1 MAVDN
6 PPVQA
11 KAEPLPAV
19 PVAKVPT
26 IVQMEEVECGA
37 ASLAMILAHFGCW
50 VPLEELRVTCGV
62 SRDGANAL
70 AIVKAARHYGLE
82 ASGGRFDA
90 DELAQQQMPC
100 IIFWRQSHFVV
111 LEGFKDG
118 HALIND
124 PAAGQRQ
131 VTPAEFRSSYSGIGL
146 VFARTPETEQR
157 PKPAIGLAGGL
168 GRMLRGSYGALAFII
183 GAGILL
189 AVPGVMASV
198 LTSVFVDQVLG
209 ALGRPRLLPAI
220 IVGFVIVTV
229 LMFGFTAL
237 QQSAMLRL
245 QMKISSRETTG
256 FLMHMMRLPT
266 SYFDAR
272 QPGAMVQ
279 KLQINAT
286 LSQLLAGPL
295 GTVFVNIASMVV
307 FGAFMLLYSP
317 ALSLIGLVMAA
328 VNLTVLWWVSRTQV
342 QENIRQQDAQV
353 RQTAVAF
360 QGVSLIENI
369 KATGSEDEFYV
380 RWAGSQAKATNA
392 EQAVGKLTTGIGVL
406 PSVVS
411 IVNTVLVFT
420 AGSALIFA
428 GDLTVGGLVAFQ
440 GLLVQFMAPLGS
452 LVTSGDQFQ
461 SARAQLTQVEDVTMY
476 PADPLAPPLISPD
489 DGSVRVD
496 RPRLS
501 GKVEL
506 RDITFGYNPS
516 SAPLLSDFNLVVEPG
531 QRVAIV
537 GASGSGKSTVGNII
551 VGLLEPWT
559 GEVLLDDQ
567 PRDSWPRVLVVNSL
581 AKVDQLIMLFDGPV
595 PENLTLF
602 DSSRPFEWVRQ
613 AAIDAQIHDAIVA
626 RVGGFATHVDEGG
639 TNFSGGQGQRLE
651 IARALALNPSIIILD
666 EATSALDT
674 IDEMRLDRALRARG
688 LTCIIIAHRLSTV
701 KDSDLIVVL
710 EEGKEVGR
718 GTHDELMTTCP
729 AYVALVGPS

>member
-1 MAVDN
+1 MTAADSTAASVASL
-6 PPVQA
+6 PTSPV
-11 KAEPLPAV
+11 V
-19 PVAKVPT
+19 KVPS

-37 ASLAMILAHFGCW
+37 ASLAMILAHYGCW

-70 AIVKAARHYGLE
+70 AIVKAARHYGLD
-82 ASGGRFDA
+82 ASGGRFDI
-90 DELAQQQMPC
+90 DELAQQKMPC

-111 LEGFKDG
+111 LEGFSG
-118 HALIND
+118 GRALIND
-124 PAAGQRQ
+124 PAAGQREI
-131 VTPAEFRSSYSGIGL
+131 AAEEFRASYSGIGL
-146 VFARTPETEQR
+146 VFDKTPDLQER
-157 PKPAIGLAGGL
+157 PRPAIGFAGGL
-168 GRMLRGSYGALAFII
+168 GRMLRRSHGALAFII
-183 GAGILL
+183 AAGILL
-189 AVPGVMASV
+189 AIPGIVASV
-198 LTSVFVDQVLG
+198 LTSAFVDQVIG
-209 ALGRPRLLPAI
+209 EARTPRILPAL

-245 QMKISSRETTG
+245 QIKISSRETTG

-279 KLQINAT
+279 KLQLNAT

-295 GTVFVNIASMVV
+295 GTVLVNIVSMIVV
-307 FGAFMLLYSP
+307 GAVMFLYSP

-328 VNLTVLWWVSRTQV
+328 VNLLLLWWVSRTQV

-360 QGVSLIENI
+360 QGISLIENI
-369 KATGSEDEFYV
+369 KATGSEDEFFV

-392 EQAVGKLTTGIGVL
+392 EQTVGKLTTQVGVL
-406 PSVVS
+406 PSVIT

-440 GLLVQFMAPLGS
+440 GLLVQFMSPLGS

-461 SARAQLTQVEDVTMY
+461 SARAQLTQIEDVTMY
-476 PADPLAPPLISPD
+476 PADPLAPPLISPSD
-489 DGSVRVD
+489 NSVAVD

-516 SAPLLSDFNLVVEPG
+516 AAPLLTNFNLVVEPG

-537 GASGSGKSTVGNII
+537 GASGSGKSTVGNLI
-551 VGLLEPWT
+551 VGLLAPWS

-581 AKVDQLIMLFDGPV
+581 AKVDQMIMLFDGTV
-595 PENLTLF
+595 TENLTLF
-602 DSSRPFEWVRQ
+602 DVSRPFEWVRQ
-613 AAIDAQIHDAIVA
+613 AAIDAQIHDDIVA
-626 RVGGFATHVDEGG
+626 RFGGFSTHVDEGG

-651 IARALALNPSIIILD
+651 IARALALNPSIIVLD

-674 IDEMRLDRALRARG
+674 IDELRLDRALRARG
-688 LTCIIIAHRLSTV
+688 LTSIIIAHRLSTIM
-701 KDSDLIVVL
+701 DSDLIVVL
-710 EEGKEVGR
+710 EDGKEVGR
-718 GTHDELMTTCP
+718 GTHSELMASCP
-729 AYVALVGPS
+729 AYSALVGQP

>member
-1 MAVDN
+1 MTAADSTAASVASL
-6 PPVQA
+6 PTSPV
-11 KAEPLPAV
+11 V
-19 PVAKVPT
+19 KVPS

-37 ASLAMILAHFGCW
+37 ASLAMILAHYGCW

-70 AIVKAARHYGLE
+70 AIVKAARHYGLD
-82 ASGGRFDA
+82 ASGGRFDV
-90 DELAQQQMPC
+90 DELAQQKMPC

-111 LEGFKDG
+111 LEGFSG
-118 HALIND
+118 GRALIND
-124 PAAGQRQ
+124 PAAGQREI
-131 VTPAEFRSSYSGIGL
+131 AAEEFRASYSGIGL
-146 VFARTPETEQR
+146 VFDKTPNLQER
-157 PKPAIGLAGGL
+157 PRPAIGFAGGL
-168 GRMLRGSYGALAFII
+168 GRMLRRSHGALAFII
-183 GAGILL
+183 AAGILL
-189 AVPGVMASV
+189 AIPGIVASV
-198 LTSVFVDQVLG
+198 LTSAFVDQVIG
-209 ALGRPRLLPAI
+209 EARTPRILPAL

-245 QMKISSRETTG
+245 QIKISSRETTG

-279 KLQINAT
+279 KLQLNAT

-295 GTVFVNIASMVV
+295 GTVLVNIVSMIVV
-307 FGAFMLLYSP
+307 GAVMFLYSP

-328 VNLTVLWWVSRTQV
+328 VNLLLLWWVSRTQV

-360 QGVSLIENI
+360 QGISLIENI
-369 KATGSEDEFYV
+369 KATGSEDEFFV

-392 EQAVGKLTTGIGVL
+392 EQTVGKLTTQVGVL
-406 PSVVS
+406 PSVIT

-428 GDLTVGGLVAFQ
+428 GDLTVGALVAFQ
-440 GLLVQFMAPLGS
+440 GLLVQFMSPLGS

-461 SARAQLTQVEDVTMY
+461 SARAQLTQIEDVTMY
-476 PADPLAPPLISPD
+476 PADPLAPPLISPSD
-489 DGSVRVD
+489 NSVAVD

-516 SAPLLSDFNLVVEPG
+516 AAPLLTNFNLVVEPG

-537 GASGSGKSTVGNII
+537 GASGSGKSTVGNLI
-551 VGLLEPWT
+551 VGLLAPWS

-581 AKVDQLIMLFDGPV
+581 AKVDQMIMLFDGTV
-595 PENLTLF
+595 TENLTLF
-602 DSSRPFEWVRQ
+602 DVSRPFDWVRQ
-613 AAIDAQIHDAIVA
+613 AAIDAQIHDDIVA
-626 RVGGFATHVDEGG
+626 RFGGFSTHVDEGG

-651 IARALALNPSIIILD
+651 IARALALNPSIIVLD

-674 IDEMRLDRALRARG
+674 IDELRLDRALRARG
-688 LTCIIIAHRLSTV
+688 LTSIIIAHRLSTIM
-701 KDSDLIVVL
+701 DSDLIVVL
-710 EEGKEVGR
+710 EDGKEVGR
-718 GTHDELMTTCP
+718 GTHSELMASCP
-729 AYVALVGPS
+729 AYSALVGQP

>member
-1 MAVDN
+1 MTAADSTAASVASL
-6 PPVQA
+6 PTSPV
-11 KAEPLPAV
+11 V
-19 PVAKVPT
+19 KVPS

-37 ASLAMILAHFGCW
+37 ASLAMILAHYGCW

-70 AIVKAARHYGLE
+70 AIVKAARHYGLD
-82 ASGGRFDA
+82 ASGGRFDI
-90 DELAQQQMPC
+90 DELAQQKMPC

-111 LEGFKDG
+111 LEGFSG
-118 HALIND
+118 GRALIND
-124 PAAGQRQ
+124 PAAGQREI
-131 VTPAEFRSSYSGIGL
+131 AAEEFRASYSGIGL
-146 VFARTPETEQR
+146 VFDKTPDLQER
-157 PKPAIGLAGGL
+157 PRPAIGFAGGL
-168 GRMLRGSYGALAFII
+168 GRMLRRSRGALAFII
-183 GAGILL
+183 AAGILL
-189 AVPGVMASV
+189 AIPGIVASV
-198 LTSVFVDQVLG
+198 LTSAFVDQVIG
-209 ALGRPRLLPAI
+209 EARTPRILPAL

-245 QMKISSRETTG
+245 QIKISSRETTG

-279 KLQINAT
+279 KLQLNAT

-295 GTVFVNIASMVV
+295 GTVLVNIVSMIVV
-307 FGAFMLLYSP
+307 GAVMFLYSP

-328 VNLTVLWWVSRTQV
+328 VNLLLLWWVSRTQV

-360 QGVSLIENI
+360 QGISLIENI
-369 KATGSEDEFYV
+369 KATGSEDEFFV

-392 EQAVGKLTTGIGVL
+392 EQTVGKLTTQVGVL
-406 PSVVS
+406 PSVIT

-440 GLLVQFMAPLGS
+440 GLLVQFMSPLGS

-461 SARAQLTQVEDVTMY
+461 SARAQLTQIEDVTMY
-476 PADPLAPPLISPD
+476 PADPLAPPLISPSD
-489 DGSVRVD
+489 NSVAVD

-516 SAPLLSDFNLVVEPG
+516 AAPLLTNFNLVVEPG

-537 GASGSGKSTVGNII
+537 GASGSGKSTVGNLI
-551 VGLLEPWT
+551 VGLLAPWS

-581 AKVDQLIMLFDGPV
+581 AKVDQMIMLFDGTV
-595 PENLTLF
+595 TENLTLF
-602 DSSRPFEWVRQ
+602 DVSRPFEWVRQ
-613 AAIDAQIHDAIVA
+613 AAIDAQIHDDIVA
-626 RVGGFATHVDEGG
+626 RFGGFSTHVDEGG

-651 IARALALNPSIIILD
+651 IARALALNPSIIVLD

-674 IDEMRLDRALRARG
+674 IDELRLDRALRARG
-688 LTCIIIAHRLSTV
+688 LTSIIIAHRLSTIM
-701 KDSDLIVVL
+701 DSDLIVVL
-710 EEGKEVGR
+710 EDGKEVGR
-718 GTHDELMTTCP
+718 GTHSELMASCP
-729 AYVALVGPS
+729 AYSALVGQP

>member
-1 MAVDN
+1 MTAADSTAASVASL
-6 PPVQA
+6 PTSPV
-11 KAEPLPAV
+11 V
-19 PVAKVPT
+19 KVPS

-37 ASLAMILAHFGCW
+37 ASLAMILAHYGCW

-70 AIVKAARHYGLE
+70 AIVKAARHYGLD
-82 ASGGRFDA
+82 ASGGRFDI
-90 DELAQQQMPC
+90 DELAQQKMPC

-111 LEGFKDG
+111 LEGFSG
-118 HALIND
+118 GRALIND
-124 PAAGQRQ
+124 PAAGQREI
-131 VTPAEFRSSYSGIGL
+131 AAEEFRASYSGIGL
-146 VFARTPETEQR
+146 VFDKTPNLQER
-157 PKPAIGLAGGL
+157 PRPAIGFAGGL
-168 GRMLRGSYGALAFII
+168 GRMLRRSRGALAFII
-183 GAGILL
+183 AAGILL
-189 AVPGVMASV
+189 AIPGIVASV
-198 LTSVFVDQVLG
+198 LTSAFVDQVIG
-209 ALGRPRLLPAI
+209 EARTPRILPAL

-245 QMKISSRETTG
+245 QIKISSRETTG

-279 KLQINAT
+279 KLQLNAT

-295 GTVFVNIASMVV
+295 GTVLVNIVSMIVV
-307 FGAFMLLYSP
+307 GAVMFLYSP

-328 VNLTVLWWVSRTQV
+328 VNLLLLWWVSRTQV

-360 QGVSLIENI
+360 QGISLIENI
-369 KATGSEDEFYV
+369 KATGSEDEFFV

-392 EQAVGKLTTGIGVL
+392 EQTVGKLTTQVGVL
-406 PSVVS
+406 PSVIT

-440 GLLVQFMAPLGS
+440 GLLVQFMSPLGS

-461 SARAQLTQVEDVTMY
+461 SARAQLTQIEDVTMY
-476 PADPLAPPLISPD
+476 PADPLAPPLISPSD
-489 DGSVRVD
+489 NSVAVD

-516 SAPLLSDFNLVVEPG
+516 AAPLLTNFNLVVEPG

-537 GASGSGKSTVGNII
+537 GASGSGKSTVGNLI
-551 VGLLEPWT
+551 VGLLAPWS

-581 AKVDQLIMLFDGPV
+581 AKVDQMIMLFDGTV
-595 PENLTLF
+595 TENLTLF
-602 DSSRPFEWVRQ
+602 DVSRPFEWVRQ
-613 AAIDAQIHDAIVA
+613 AAIDAQIHDDIVA
-626 RVGGFATHVDEGG
+626 RFGGFSTHVDEGG

-651 IARALALNPSIIILD
+651 IARALALNPSIIVLD

-674 IDEMRLDRALRARG
+674 IDELRLDRALRARG
-688 LTCIIIAHRLSTV
+688 LTSIIIAHRLSTIM
-701 KDSDLIVVL
+701 DSDLIVVL
-710 EEGKEVGR
+710 EDGKEVGR
-718 GTHDELMTTCP
+718 GTHSELMASCP
-729 AYVALVGPS
+729 AYSALVGQP

>member
-1 MAVDN
+1 MTAADSTAASVASL
-6 PPVQA
+6 PTSPV
-11 KAEPLPAV
+11 V
-19 PVAKVPT
+19 KVPS

-37 ASLAMILAHFGCW
+37 ASLAMILAHYGCW

-70 AIVKAARHYGLE
+70 AIVKAARHYGLD
-82 ASGGRFDA
+82 ASGGRFDI
-90 DELAQQQMPC
+90 DELAQQKMPC

-111 LEGFKDG
+111 LEGFSG
-118 HALIND
+118 GRALIND
-124 PAAGQRQ
+124 PAAGQREI
-131 VTPAEFRSSYSGIGL
+131 AAEEFRASYSGIGL
-146 VFARTPETEQR
+146 VFDKTPDLQER
-157 PKPAIGLAGGL
+157 PRPAIGFAGGL
-168 GRMLRGSYGALAFII
+168 GRMLRRSHGALAFII
-183 GAGILL
+183 AAGILL
-189 AVPGVMASV
+189 AIPGIVASV
-198 LTSVFVDQVLG
+198 LTSAFVDQVIG
-209 ALGRPRLLPAI
+209 EARTPRILPAL

-245 QMKISSRETTG
+245 QIKISSRETTG

-279 KLQINAT
+279 KLQLNAT

-295 GTVFVNIASMVV
+295 GTVLVNIVSMIVV
-307 FGAFMLLYSP
+307 GAVMFLYSP

-328 VNLTVLWWVSRTQV
+328 VNLLLLWWVSRTQV

-360 QGVSLIENI
+360 QGISLIENI
-369 KATGSEDEFYV
+369 KATGSEDEFFV

-392 EQAVGKLTTGIGVL
+392 EQTVGKLTTQVGVL
-406 PSVVS
+406 PSVIT

-440 GLLVQFMAPLGS
+440 GLLVQFMSPLGS

-461 SARAQLTQVEDVTMY
+461 SARAQLTQIEDVTMY
-476 PADPLAPPLISPD
+476 PADPLAPPLISPSD
-489 DGSVRVD
+489 NSVAVD

-516 SAPLLSDFNLVVEPG
+516 AAPLLTNFNLVVEPG

-537 GASGSGKSTVGNII
+537 GASGSGKSTVGNLI
-551 VGLLEPWT
+551 VGLLAPWS

-581 AKVDQLIMLFDGPV
+581 AKVDQMIMLFDGTV
-595 PENLTLF
+595 TENLTLF
-602 DSSRPFEWVRQ
+602 DVSRPFEWVRQ
-613 AAIDAQIHDAIVA
+613 AAIDAQIHDDIVA
-626 RVGGFATHVDEGG
+626 RFGGFSTHVDEGG

-651 IARALALNPSIIILD
+651 IARALALNPSIIVLD

-674 IDEMRLDRALRARG
+674 IDELRLDRALRARG
-688 LTCIIIAHRLSTV
+688 LTSIIIAHRLSTIM
-701 KDSDLIVVL
+701 DSDLIVVL
-710 EEGKEVGR
+710 EDGKEVGR
-718 GTHDELMTTCP
+718 GTHSELMAGCP
-729 AYVALVGPS
+729 AYSALVGQP

>member
-1 MAVDN
+1 MTIADSTHTASA
-6 PPVQA
+6 Q
-11 KAEPLPAV
+11 PLPSCAV
-19 PVAKVPT
+19 VKVPS

-37 ASLAMILAHFGCW
+37 ASLAMILAHYGCW

-70 AIVKAARHYGLE
+70 AIVKAARHYGLD
-82 ASGGRFDA
+82 ASGGRFDV

-100 IIFWRQSHFVV
+100 IVFWRQSHFVV
-111 LEGFKDG
+111 LEGFSG
-118 HALIND
+118 GRALIND
-124 PAAGQRQ
+124 PAAGQREIAS
-131 VTPAEFRSSYSGIGL
+131 AEFRASYSGIGL
-146 VFARTPETEQR
+146 VFDSTPNLEQR
-157 PKPAIGLAGGL
+157 PKPPIGFAGGL
-168 GRMLRGSYGALAFII
+168 GRMLRKSHGALAFII
-183 GAGILL
+183 AAGILL
-189 AVPGVMASV
+189 AIPGIMASV
-198 LTSVFVDQVLG
+198 LTSVFVDQVIG
-209 ALGRPRLLPAI
+209 AMGVPSILPVI
-220 IVGFVIVTV
+220 IAGFAIVTI

-237 QQSAMLRL
+237 QQAAMLRL
-245 QMKISSRETTG
+245 QMKINSRETTG

-279 KLQINAT
+279 KLQINST

-295 GTVFVNIASMVV
+295 GTVFVNIVSMIVV
-307 FGAFMLLYSP
+307 GAVMILYSP
-317 ALSLIGLVMAA
+317 ALSLIGLVMAG
-328 VNLTVLWWVSRTQV
+328 VNLGVLWWVSRTQV

-360 QGVSLIENI
+360 QGISLIENI
-369 KATGSEDEFYV
+369 KATGSEDEFFV

-392 EQAVGKLTTGIGVL
+392 EQAVGKLTTGVSVL
-406 PSVVS
+406 PSVIT

-428 GDLTVGGLVAFQ
+428 GNLTVGALVAFQ
-440 GLLVQFMAPLGS
+440 GLLIQFMAPLGS

-461 SARAQLTQVEDVTMY
+461 SARAQLTQIEDVTMY
-476 PADPLAPPLISPD
+476 PADPLAPALISPSD
-489 DGSVRVD
+489 SSVNVD

-501 GKVEL
+501 GRVEL

-516 SAPLLSDFNLVVEPG
+516 SPPLLSNFNLVVEPG

-551 VGLLEPWT
+551 VGLLAPWT

-581 AKVDQLIMLFDGPV
+581 AKVDQLIMLFDGTV
-595 PENLTLF
+595 TENLTLF
-602 DSSRPFEWVRQ
+602 DDSRPFEWVRQ
-613 AAIDAQIHDAIVA
+613 AAIDAQIHDDIVA
-626 RVGGFATHVDEGG
+626 RFGGFATHVDEGG

-651 IARALALNPSIIILD
+651 IARALALNPSIIVLD

-688 LTCIIIAHRLSTV
+688 LTSIIIAHRLSTV
-701 KDSDLIVVL
+701 MDSDLIVVL
-710 EEGKEVGR
+710 EQGQEVGR
-718 GTHDELMTTCP
+718 GTHSELMANCP
-729 AYVALVGPS
+729 AYSALVGQK

>member
-1 MAVDN
+1 MTAADSTAASVASL
-6 PPVQA
+6 PTSPV
-11 KAEPLPAV
+11 V
-19 PVAKVPT
+19 KVPS

-37 ASLAMILAHFGCW
+37 ASLAMILAHYGCW

-70 AIVKAARHYGLE
+70 AIVKAARHYGLD
-82 ASGGRFDA
+82 ASGGRFDI
-90 DELAQQQMPC
+90 DELAQQKMPC

-111 LEGFKDG
+111 LEGFSG
-118 HALIND
+118 GRALIND
-124 PAAGQRQ
+124 PAAGQREI
-131 VTPAEFRSSYSGIGL
+131 AAEEFRASYSGIGL
-146 VFARTPETEQR
+146 VFDKTPNLQER
-157 PKPAIGLAGGL
+157 PRPAIGFAGGL
-168 GRMLRGSYGALAFII
+168 GRMLRRSRGALAFII
-183 GAGILL
+183 AAGILL
-189 AVPGVMASV
+189 AIPGIVASV
-198 LTSVFVDQVLG
+198 LTSAFVDQVIG
-209 ALGRPRLLPAI
+209 EARTPRILPAL

-245 QMKISSRETTG
+245 QIKISSRETTG

-279 KLQINAT
+279 KLQLNAT

-295 GTVFVNIASMVV
+295 GTVLVNIVSMIVV
-307 FGAFMLLYSP
+307 GAVMFLYSP

-328 VNLTVLWWVSRTQV
+328 VNLLLLWWVSRTQV

-360 QGVSLIENI
+360 QGISLIENI
-369 KATGSEDEFYV
+369 KATGSEDEFFV

-392 EQAVGKLTTGIGVL
+392 EQTVGKLTTQVGVL
-406 PSVVS
+406 PSVIT

-428 GDLTVGGLVAFQ
+428 GDLTVGALVAFQ
-440 GLLVQFMAPLGS
+440 GLLVQFMSPLGS

-461 SARAQLTQVEDVTMY
+461 SARAQLTQIEDVTMY
-476 PADPLAPPLISPD
+476 PADPLAPPLISPSD
-489 DGSVRVD
+489 NSVAVD

-516 SAPLLSDFNLVVEPG
+516 AAPLLTNFNLVVEPG

-537 GASGSGKSTVGNII
+537 GASGSGKSTVGNLI
-551 VGLLEPWT
+551 VGLLAPWS

-581 AKVDQLIMLFDGPV
+581 AKVDQMIMLFDGTV
-595 PENLTLF
+595 TENLTLF
-602 DSSRPFEWVRQ
+602 DVSRPFEWVRQ
-613 AAIDAQIHDAIVA
+613 AAIDAQIHDDIVA
-626 RVGGFATHVDEGG
+626 RFGGFSTHVDEGG

-651 IARALALNPSIIILD
+651 IARALALNPSIIVLD

-674 IDEMRLDRALRARG
+674 IDELRLDRALRARG
-688 LTCIIIAHRLSTV
+688 LTSIIIAHRLSTIM
-701 KDSDLIVVL
+701 DSDLIVVL
-710 EEGKEVGR
+710 EDGKEVGR
-718 GTHDELMTTCP
+718 GTHSELMASCP
-729 AYVALVGPS
+729 AYSALVGQP

>member
-1 MAVDN
+1 MTAADSTAASVASL
-6 PPVQA
+6 PTSPV
-11 KAEPLPAV
+11 V
-19 PVAKVPT
+19 KVPS

-37 ASLAMILAHFGCW
+37 ASLAMILAHYGCW

-70 AIVKAARHYGLE
+70 AIVKAARHYGLD
-82 ASGGRFDA
+82 ASGGRFDV
-90 DELAQQQMPC
+90 DELAQQKMPC

-111 LEGFKDG
+111 LEGFSG
-118 HALIND
+118 GRALIND
-124 PAAGQRQ
+124 PAAGQREI
-131 VTPAEFRSSYSGIGL
+131 AAEEFRASYSGIGL
-146 VFARTPETEQR
+146 VFDKTPDLQER
-157 PKPAIGLAGGL
+157 PRPAIGFAGGL
-168 GRMLRGSYGALAFII
+168 GRMLRRSHGALAFII
-183 GAGILL
+183 AAGILL
-189 AVPGVMASV
+189 AIPGIVASV
-198 LTSVFVDQVLG
+198 LTSAFVDQVIG
-209 ALGRPRLLPAI
+209 EAGTPRILPAL

-245 QMKISSRETTG
+245 QIKISSRETTG

-279 KLQINAT
+279 KLQLNAT

-295 GTVFVNIASMVV
+295 GTVLVNIVSMIVV
-307 FGAFMLLYSP
+307 GAVMFLYSP

-328 VNLTVLWWVSRTQV
+328 VNLLLLWWVSRTQV

-360 QGVSLIENI
+360 QGISLIENI
-369 KATGSEDEFYV
+369 KATGSEDEFFV

-392 EQAVGKLTTGIGVL
+392 EQTVGKLTTQVGVL
-406 PSVVS
+406 PSVIT

-440 GLLVQFMAPLGS
+440 GLLVQFMSPLGS

-461 SARAQLTQVEDVTMY
+461 SARAQLTQIEDVTMY
-476 PADPLAPPLISPD
+476 PADPLAPPLISPSD
-489 DGSVRVD
+489 NSVAVD
-496 RPRLS
+496 RPQLS

-516 SAPLLSDFNLVVEPG
+516 AAPLLTNFNLVVEPG

-537 GASGSGKSTVGNII
+537 GASGSGKSTVGNLI
-551 VGLLEPWT
+551 VGLLAPWS

-581 AKVDQLIMLFDGPV
+581 AKVDQMIMLFDGTV
-595 PENLTLF
+595 TENLTLF
-602 DSSRPFEWVRQ
+602 DVSRPFEWVRQ
-613 AAIDAQIHDAIVA
+613 AAIDAQIHDDIVA
-626 RVGGFATHVDEGG
+626 RFGGFSTHVDEGG

-651 IARALALNPSIIILD
+651 IARALALNPSIIVLD

-674 IDEMRLDRALRARG
+674 IDELRLDRALRARG
-688 LTCIIIAHRLSTV
+688 LTSIIIAHRLSTIM
-701 KDSDLIVVL
+701 DSDLIVVL
-710 EEGKEVGR
+710 EDGKEVGR
-718 GTHDELMTTCP
+718 GTHSELMASCP
-729 AYVALVGPS
+729 AYSALVGQP

>member
-1 MAVDN
+1 
-6 PPVQA
+6 
-11 KAEPLPAV
+11 
-19 PVAKVPT
+19 
-26 IVQMEEVECGA
+26 
-37 ASLAMILAHFGCW
+37 
-50 VPLEELRVTCGV
+50 
-62 SRDGANAL
+62 
-70 AIVKAARHYGLE
+70 
-82 ASGGRFDA
+82 
-90 DELAQQQMPC
+90 MPC

-111 LEGFKDG
+111 LEGFSG
-118 HALIND
+118 GRALIND
-124 PAAGQRQ
+124 PAAGQREI
-131 VTPAEFRSSYSGIGL
+131 AAEEFRASYSGIGL
-146 VFARTPETEQR
+146 VFDKTPDLQER
-157 PKPAIGLAGGL
+157 PRPAIGFAGGL
-168 GRMLRGSYGALAFII
+168 GRMLRRSHGALAFII
-183 GAGILL
+183 AAGILL
-189 AVPGVMASV
+189 AIPGIVASV
-198 LTSVFVDQVLG
+198 LTSAFVDQVIG
-209 ALGRPRLLPAI
+209 EAGTPRILPAL

-245 QMKISSRETTG
+245 QIKISSRETTG

-279 KLQINAT
+279 KLQLNAT

-295 GTVFVNIASMVV
+295 GTVLVNIVSMIVV
-307 FGAFMLLYSP
+307 GAVMFLYSP

-328 VNLTVLWWVSRTQV
+328 VNLLLLWWVSRTQV

-360 QGVSLIENI
+360 QGISLIENI
-369 KATGSEDEFYV
+369 KATGSEDEFFV

-392 EQAVGKLTTGIGVL
+392 EQTVGKLTTQVGVL
-406 PSVVS
+406 PSVIT

-440 GLLVQFMAPLGS
+440 GLLVQFMSPLGS

-461 SARAQLTQVEDVTMY
+461 SARAQLTQIEDVTMY
-476 PADPLAPPLISPD
+476 PADPLAPPLISPSD
-489 DGSVRVD
+489 NSVAVD

-516 SAPLLSDFNLVVEPG
+516 AAPLLTNFNLVVEPG

-537 GASGSGKSTVGNII
+537 GASGSGKSTVGNLI
-551 VGLLEPWT
+551 VGLLAPWS

-581 AKVDQLIMLFDGPV
+581 AKVDQMIMLFDGTV
-595 PENLTLF
+595 TENLTLF
-602 DSSRPFEWVRQ
+602 DVSRPFEWVRQ
-613 AAIDAQIHDAIVA
+613 AAIDAQIHDDIVA
-626 RVGGFATHVDEGG
+626 RFGGFSTHVDEGG

-651 IARALALNPSIIILD
+651 IARALALNPSIIVLD

-674 IDEMRLDRALRARG
+674 IDELRLDRALRARG
-688 LTCIIIAHRLSTV
+688 LTSIIIAHRLSTIM
-701 KDSDLIVVL
+701 DSDLIVVL
-710 EEGKEVGR
+710 EDGKEVGR
-718 GTHDELMTTCP
+718 GTHSELMASCP
-729 AYVALVGPS
+729 AYSALVGQP

>member
-1 MAVDN
+1 MTAADSTAASVASL
-6 PPVQA
+6 PTSPV
-11 KAEPLPAV
+11 V
-19 PVAKVPT
+19 KVPS

-37 ASLAMILAHFGCW
+37 ASLAMILAHYGCW

-70 AIVKAARHYGLE
+70 AIVKAARHYGLD
-82 ASGGRFDA
+82 ASGGRFDV
-90 DELAQQQMPC
+90 DELAQQKMPC

-111 LEGFKDG
+111 LEGFSG
-118 HALIND
+118 GRALIND
-124 PAAGQRQ
+124 PAAGQREI
-131 VTPAEFRSSYSGIGL
+131 AAEEFRASYSGIGL
-146 VFARTPETEQR
+146 VFDKTPDLQER
-157 PKPAIGLAGGL
+157 PRPAIGFAGGL
-168 GRMLRGSYGALAFII
+168 GRMLRRSHGALAFII
-183 GAGILL
+183 AAGILL
-189 AVPGVMASV
+189 AIPGIVASV
-198 LTSVFVDQVLG
+198 LTSAFVDQVIG
-209 ALGRPRLLPAI
+209 EAGTPRILPAL

-245 QMKISSRETTG
+245 QIKISSRETTG

-279 KLQINAT
+279 KLQLNAT

-295 GTVFVNIASMVV
+295 GTVLVNIVSMIVV
-307 FGAFMLLYSP
+307 GAVMFLYSP

-328 VNLTVLWWVSRTQV
+328 VNLLLLWWVSRTQV

-360 QGVSLIENI
+360 QGISLIENI
-369 KATGSEDEFYV
+369 KATGSEDEFFV

-392 EQAVGKLTTGIGVL
+392 EQTVGKLTTQVGVL
-406 PSVVS
+406 PSVIT

-440 GLLVQFMAPLGS
+440 GLLVQFMSPLGS

-461 SARAQLTQVEDVTMY
+461 SARAQLTQIEDVTMY
-476 PADPLAPPLISPD
+476 PADPLAPALISPSD
-489 DGSVRVD
+489 NSVAVD

-516 SAPLLSDFNLVVEPG
+516 AAPLLTNFNLVVEPG

-537 GASGSGKSTVGNII
+537 GASGSGKSTVGNLI
-551 VGLLEPWT
+551 VGLLAPWS

-581 AKVDQLIMLFDGPV
+581 AKVDQMIMLFDGTV
-595 PENLTLF
+595 TENLTLF
-602 DSSRPFEWVRQ
+602 DVSRPFDWVRQ
-613 AAIDAQIHDAIVA
+613 AAIDAQIHDDIVA
-626 RVGGFATHVDEGG
+626 RFGGFSTHVDEGG

-651 IARALALNPSIIILD
+651 IARALALNPSIIVLD

-674 IDEMRLDRALRARG
+674 IDELRLDRALRARG
-688 LTCIIIAHRLSTV
+688 LTSIIIAHRLSTIM
-701 KDSDLIVVL
+701 DSDLIVVL
-710 EEGKEVGR
+710 EDGKEVGR
-718 GTHDELMTTCP
+718 GTHSELMASCP
-729 AYVALVGPS
+729 AYSALVGQP

>member
-1 MAVDN
+1 MTAADSTAASVASL
-6 PPVQA
+6 PTSPV
-11 KAEPLPAV
+11 V
-19 PVAKVPT
+19 KVPS

-37 ASLAMILAHFGCW
+37 ASLAMILAHYGCW

-70 AIVKAARHYGLE
+70 AIVKAARHYGLD
-82 ASGGRFDA
+82 ASGGRFDI
-90 DELAQQQMPC
+90 DELAQQKMPC

-111 LEGFKDG
+111 LEGFSG
-118 HALIND
+118 GRALIND
-124 PAAGQRQ
+124 PAAGQREI
-131 VTPAEFRSSYSGIGL
+131 AAEEFRASYSGIGL
-146 VFARTPETEQR
+146 VFDKTPNLQER
-157 PKPAIGLAGGL
+157 PRPAIGFAGGL
-168 GRMLRGSYGALAFII
+168 GRMLRRSHGALAFII
-183 GAGILL
+183 AAGILL
-189 AVPGVMASV
+189 AIPGIVASV
-198 LTSVFVDQVLG
+198 LTSAFVDQVIG
-209 ALGRPRLLPAI
+209 EARTPRILPAL

-245 QMKISSRETTG
+245 QIKISSRETTG

-279 KLQINAT
+279 KLQLNAT

-295 GTVFVNIASMVV
+295 GTVLVNIVSMIVV
-307 FGAFMLLYSP
+307 GAVMFLYSP

-328 VNLTVLWWVSRTQV
+328 VNLLLLWWVSRTQV

-360 QGVSLIENI
+360 QGISLIENI
-369 KATGSEDEFYV
+369 KATGSEDEFFV

-392 EQAVGKLTTGIGVL
+392 EQTVGKLTTQVGVL
-406 PSVVS
+406 PSVIT

-428 GDLTVGGLVAFQ
+428 GDLTVGALVAFQ
-440 GLLVQFMAPLGS
+440 GLLVQFMSPLGS

-461 SARAQLTQVEDVTMY
+461 SARAQLTQIEDVTMY
-476 PADPLAPPLISPD
+476 PADPLAPPLISPSD
-489 DGSVRVD
+489 NSVAVD

-516 SAPLLSDFNLVVEPG
+516 AAPLLTNFNLVVEPG

-537 GASGSGKSTVGNII
+537 GASGSGKSTVGNLI
-551 VGLLEPWT
+551 VGLLAPWS

-581 AKVDQLIMLFDGPV
+581 AKVDQMIMLFDGTV
-595 PENLTLF
+595 TENLTLF
-602 DSSRPFEWVRQ
+602 DGSRPFDWVRQ
-613 AAIDAQIHDAIVA
+613 AAIDAQIHDDIVA
-626 RVGGFATHVDEGG
+626 RFGGFSTHVDEGG

-651 IARALALNPSIIILD
+651 IARALALNPSIIVLD

-674 IDEMRLDRALRARG
+674 IDELRLDRALRARG
-688 LTCIIIAHRLSTV
+688 LTSIIIAHRLSTIM
-701 KDSDLIVVL
+701 DSDLIVVL
-710 EEGKEVGR
+710 EDGKEVGR
-718 GTHDELMTTCP
+718 GTHSELMASCP
-729 AYVALVGPS
+729 AYSALVGQP

>member
-1 MAVDN
+1 MTAADSTAASVASL
-6 PPVQA
+6 PTSPV
-11 KAEPLPAV
+11 V
-19 PVAKVPT
+19 KVPS

-37 ASLAMILAHFGCW
+37 ASLAMILAHYGCW

-70 AIVKAARHYGLE
+70 AIVKAARHYGLD
-82 ASGGRFDA
+82 ASGGRFDI
-90 DELAQQQMPC
+90 DELAQQKMPC

-111 LEGFKDG
+111 LEGFSG
-118 HALIND
+118 GRALIND
-124 PAAGQRQ
+124 PAAGQREI
-131 VTPAEFRSSYSGIGL
+131 AAEEFRASYSGIGL
-146 VFARTPETEQR
+146 VFDKTPDLQER
-157 PKPAIGLAGGL
+157 PRPAIGFAGGL
-168 GRMLRGSYGALAFII
+168 GRMLRRSHGALAFII
-183 GAGILL
+183 AAGILL
-189 AVPGVMASV
+189 AIPGIVASV
-198 LTSVFVDQVLG
+198 LTSAFVDQVIG
-209 ALGRPRLLPAI
+209 EAGTPRILPAL

-245 QMKISSRETTG
+245 QIKISSRETTG

-279 KLQINAT
+279 KLQLNAT

-295 GTVFVNIASMVV
+295 GTVLVNIVSMIVV
-307 FGAFMLLYSP
+307 GAVMFLYSP

-328 VNLTVLWWVSRTQV
+328 VNLLLLWWVSRTQV

-360 QGVSLIENI
+360 QGISLIENI
-369 KATGSEDEFYV
+369 KATGSEDEFFV

-392 EQAVGKLTTGIGVL
+392 EQTVGKLTTQVGVL
-406 PSVVS
+406 PSVIT

-440 GLLVQFMAPLGS
+440 GLLVQFMSPLGS

-461 SARAQLTQVEDVTMY
+461 SARAQLTQIEDVTMY
-476 PADPLAPPLISPD
+476 PADPLAPPLISPSD
-489 DGSVRVD
+489 NSVAVD

-516 SAPLLSDFNLVVEPG
+516 AAPLLTNFNLVVEPG

-537 GASGSGKSTVGNII
+537 GASGSGKSTVGNLI
-551 VGLLEPWT
+551 VGLLAPWS

-581 AKVDQLIMLFDGPV
+581 AKVDQMIMLFDGTV
-595 PENLTLF
+595 TENLTLF
-602 DSSRPFEWVRQ
+602 DVSRPFEWVRQ
-613 AAIDAQIHDAIVA
+613 AAIDAQIHDDIVA
-626 RVGGFATHVDEGG
+626 RFGGFSTHVDEGG

-651 IARALALNPSIIILD
+651 IARALALNPSIIVLD

-674 IDEMRLDRALRARG
+674 IDELRLDRALRARG
-688 LTCIIIAHRLSTV
+688 LTSIIIAHRLSTIM
-701 KDSDLIVVL
+701 DSDLIVVL
-710 EEGKEVGR
+710 EDGKEVGR
-718 GTHDELMTTCP
+718 GTHSELMASCP
-729 AYVALVGPS
+729 AYSALVGQP

>member
-1 MAVDN
+1 MTAADSTAASVASL
-6 PPVQA
+6 PTSPV
-11 KAEPLPAV
+11 V
-19 PVAKVPT
+19 KVPS

-37 ASLAMILAHFGCW
+37 ASLAMILAHYGCW

-70 AIVKAARHYGLE
+70 AIVKAARHYGLD
-82 ASGGRFDA
+82 ASGGRFDI
-90 DELAQQQMPC
+90 DELAQQKMPC

-111 LEGFKDG
+111 LEGFSG
-118 HALIND
+118 GRALIND
-124 PAAGQRQ
+124 PAAGQREI
-131 VTPAEFRSSYSGIGL
+131 AAEEFRASYSGIGL
-146 VFARTPETEQR
+146 VFDKTPNLQER
-157 PKPAIGLAGGL
+157 PRPAIGFAGGL
-168 GRMLRGSYGALAFII
+168 GRMLRRSRGALAFII
-183 GAGILL
+183 AAGILL
-189 AVPGVMASV
+189 AIPGIVASV
-198 LTSVFVDQVLG
+198 LTSAFVDQVIG
-209 ALGRPRLLPAI
+209 EARTPRILPAL

-245 QMKISSRETTG
+245 QIKISSRETTG

-279 KLQINAT
+279 KLQLNAT

-295 GTVFVNIASMVV
+295 GTVLVNIVSMIVV
-307 FGAFMLLYSP
+307 GAVMFLYSP

-328 VNLTVLWWVSRTQV
+328 VNLLLLWWVSRTQV

-360 QGVSLIENI
+360 QGISLIENI
-369 KATGSEDEFYV
+369 KATGSEDEFFV

-392 EQAVGKLTTGIGVL
+392 EQTVGKLTTQVGVL
-406 PSVVS
+406 PSVIT

-428 GDLTVGGLVAFQ
+428 GDLTVGALVAFQ
-440 GLLVQFMAPLGS
+440 GLLVQFMSPLGS

-461 SARAQLTQVEDVTMY
+461 SARAQLTQIEDVTMY
-476 PADPLAPPLISPD
+476 PADPLAPPLISPSD
-489 DGSVRVD
+489 NSVAVD

-516 SAPLLSDFNLVVEPG
+516 AAPLLTNFNLVVEPG

-537 GASGSGKSTVGNII
+537 GASGSGKSTVGNLI
-551 VGLLEPWT
+551 VGLLAPWS

-581 AKVDQLIMLFDGPV
+581 AKVDQMIMLFDGTV
-595 PENLTLF
+595 TENLTLF
-602 DSSRPFEWVRQ
+602 DVSRPFDWVRQ
-613 AAIDAQIHDAIVA
+613 AAIDAQIHDDIVA
-626 RVGGFATHVDEGG
+626 RFGGFSTHVDEGG

-651 IARALALNPSIIILD
+651 IARALALNPSIIVLD

-674 IDEMRLDRALRARG
+674 IDELRLDRALRARG
-688 LTCIIIAHRLSTV
+688 LTSIIIAHRLSTIM
-701 KDSDLIVVL
+701 DSDLIVVL
-710 EEGKEVGR
+710 EDGKEVGR
-718 GTHDELMTTCP
+718 GTHSELMASCP
-729 AYVALVGPS
+729 AYSALVGQP

>member
-1 MAVDN
+1 MTAADSTAASVASL
-6 PPVQA
+6 PTSPV
-11 KAEPLPAV
+11 V
-19 PVAKVPT
+19 KVPS

-37 ASLAMILAHFGCW
+37 ASLAMILAHYGCW

-70 AIVKAARHYGLE
+70 AIVKAARHYGLD
-82 ASGGRFDA
+82 ASGGRFDV
-90 DELAQQQMPC
+90 DELAQQKMPC

-111 LEGFKDG
+111 LEGFSG
-118 HALIND
+118 GRALIND
-124 PAAGQRQ
+124 PAAGQREI
-131 VTPAEFRSSYSGIGL
+131 AAEEFRASYSGIGL
-146 VFARTPETEQR
+146 VFDKTPDLQER
-157 PKPAIGLAGGL
+157 PRPAIGFAGGL
-168 GRMLRGSYGALAFII
+168 GRMLRRSHGALAFII
-183 GAGILL
+183 AAGILL
-189 AVPGVMASV
+189 AIPGIVASV
-198 LTSVFVDQVLG
+198 LTSAFVDQVIG
-209 ALGRPRLLPAI
+209 EAGTPRILPAL

-245 QMKISSRETTG
+245 QIKISSRETTG

-279 KLQINAT
+279 KLQLNAT

-295 GTVFVNIASMVV
+295 GTVLVNIVSMIVV
-307 FGAFMLLYSP
+307 GAVMFLYSP

-328 VNLTVLWWVSRTQV
+328 VNLLLLWWVSRTQV

-360 QGVSLIENI
+360 QGISLIENI
-369 KATGSEDEFYV
+369 KATGSEDEFFV

-392 EQAVGKLTTGIGVL
+392 EQTVGKLTTQVGVL
-406 PSVVS
+406 PSVIT

-440 GLLVQFMAPLGS
+440 GLLVQFMSPLGS

-461 SARAQLTQVEDVTMY
+461 SARAQLTQIEDVTMY
-476 PADPLAPPLISPD
+476 PADPLAPPLISPSD
-489 DGSVRVD
+489 NSVAVD

-516 SAPLLSDFNLVVEPG
+516 AAPLLTNFNLVVEPG

-537 GASGSGKSTVGNII
+537 GASGSGKSTVGNLI
-551 VGLLEPWT
+551 VGLLAPWS

-581 AKVDQLIMLFDGPV
+581 AKVDQMIMLFDGTV
-595 PENLTLF
+595 TENLTLF
-602 DSSRPFEWVRQ
+602 DVSRPFEWVRQ
-613 AAIDAQIHDAIVA
+613 AAIDAQIHDDIVA
-626 RVGGFATHVDEGG
+626 RFGGFSTHVDEGG

-651 IARALALNPSIIILD
+651 IARALALNPSIIVLD

-674 IDEMRLDRALRARG
+674 IDELRLDRALRARG
-688 LTCIIIAHRLSTV
+688 LTSIIIAHRLSTIM
-701 KDSDLIVVL
+701 DSDLIVVL
-710 EEGKEVGR
+710 EDGKEVGR
-718 GTHDELMTTCP
+718 GTHSELMASCP
-729 AYVALVGPS
+729 AYSALVGQP

>member
-1 MAVDN
+1 MTAADSTAASVASL
-6 PPVQA
+6 PTSPV
-11 KAEPLPAV
+11 V
-19 PVAKVPT
+19 KVPS

-37 ASLAMILAHFGCW
+37 ASLAMILAHYGCW

-70 AIVKAARHYGLE
+70 AIVKAARHYGLD
-82 ASGGRFDA
+82 ASGGRFDI
-90 DELAQQQMPC
+90 DELAQQKMPC

-111 LEGFKDG
+111 LEGFSG
-118 HALIND
+118 GRALIND
-124 PAAGQRQ
+124 PAAGQREI
-131 VTPAEFRSSYSGIGL
+131 AAEEFRASYSGIGL
-146 VFARTPETEQR
+146 VFDKTPNLQER
-157 PKPAIGLAGGL
+157 PRPAIGFAGGL
-168 GRMLRGSYGALAFII
+168 GRMLRRSRGALAFII
-183 GAGILL
+183 AAGILL
-189 AVPGVMASV
+189 AIPGIVASV
-198 LTSVFVDQVLG
+198 LTSAFVDQVIG
-209 ALGRPRLLPAI
+209 EARTPRILPAL

-245 QMKISSRETTG
+245 QIKISSRETTG

-279 KLQINAT
+279 KLQLNAT

-295 GTVFVNIASMVV
+295 GTVLVNIVSMIVV
-307 FGAFMLLYSP
+307 GAVMFLYSP

-328 VNLTVLWWVSRTQV
+328 VNLLLLWWVSRTQV

-360 QGVSLIENI
+360 QGISLIENI
-369 KATGSEDEFYV
+369 KATGSEDEFFV

-392 EQAVGKLTTGIGVL
+392 EQTVGKLTTQVGVL
-406 PSVVS
+406 PSVIT

-428 GDLTVGGLVAFQ
+428 GDLTVGALVAFQ
-440 GLLVQFMAPLGS
+440 GLLVQFMSPLGS

-461 SARAQLTQVEDVTMY
+461 SARAQLTQIEDVTMY
-476 PADPLAPPLISPD
+476 PADPLAPPLISPSD
-489 DGSVRVD
+489 NSVAVD

-516 SAPLLSDFNLVVEPG
+516 AAPLLTNFNLVVEPG

-537 GASGSGKSTVGNII
+537 GASGSGKSTVGNLI
-551 VGLLEPWT
+551 VGLLAPWS

-581 AKVDQLIMLFDGPV
+581 AKVDQMIMLFDGTV
-595 PENLTLF
+595 TENLTLF
-602 DSSRPFEWVRQ
+602 DVSRPFEWVRQ
-613 AAIDAQIHDAIVA
+613 AAIDAQIHDDIVA
-626 RVGGFATHVDEGG
+626 RFGGFSTHVDEGG

-651 IARALALNPSIIILD
+651 IARALALNPSIIVLD

-674 IDEMRLDRALRARG
+674 IDELRLDRALRARG
-688 LTCIIIAHRLSTV
+688 LTSIIIAHRLSTIM
-701 KDSDLIVVL
+701 DSDLIVVL
-710 EEGKEVGR
+710 EDGKEVGR
-718 GTHDELMTTCP
+718 GTHSELMASCP
-729 AYVALVGPS
+729 AYAALVGQP

>member
-1 MAVDN
+1 MTAADSTAASVASL
-6 PPVQA
+6 PTSPV
-11 KAEPLPAV
+11 V
-19 PVAKVPT
+19 KVPS

-37 ASLAMILAHFGCW
+37 ASLAMILAHYGCW

-70 AIVKAARHYGLE
+70 AIVKAARHYGLD
-82 ASGGRFDA
+82 ASGGRFDI
-90 DELAQQQMPC
+90 DELAQQKMPC

-111 LEGFKDG
+111 LEGFSG
-118 HALIND
+118 GRALIND
-124 PAAGQRQ
+124 PAAGQREI
-131 VTPAEFRSSYSGIGL
+131 AAEEFRASYSGIGL
-146 VFARTPETEQR
+146 VFDKTPNLQER
-157 PKPAIGLAGGL
+157 PRPAIGFAGGL
-168 GRMLRGSYGALAFII
+168 GRMLRRSRGALAFII
-183 GAGILL
+183 AAGILL
-189 AVPGVMASV
+189 AIPGIVASV
-198 LTSVFVDQVLG
+198 LTSAFVDQVIG
-209 ALGRPRLLPAI
+209 EARTPRILPAL

-245 QMKISSRETTG
+245 QIKISSRETTG

-279 KLQINAT
+279 KLQLNAT

-295 GTVFVNIASMVV
+295 GTVLVNIVSMIVV
-307 FGAFMLLYSP
+307 GAVMFLYSP

-328 VNLTVLWWVSRTQV
+328 VNLLLLWWVSRTQV

-360 QGVSLIENI
+360 QGISLIENI
-369 KATGSEDEFYV
+369 KATGSEDEFFV

-392 EQAVGKLTTGIGVL
+392 EQTVGKLTTQVGVL
-406 PSVVS
+406 PSVIT

-440 GLLVQFMAPLGS
+440 GLLVQFMSPLGS

-461 SARAQLTQVEDVTMY
+461 SARAQLTQIEDVTMY
-476 PADPLAPPLISPD
+476 PADPLAPPLISPSD
-489 DGSVRVD
+489 NSVAVD

-516 SAPLLSDFNLVVEPG
+516 AAPLLTNFNLVVEPG

-537 GASGSGKSTVGNII
+537 GASGSGKSTVGNLI
-551 VGLLEPWT
+551 VGLLAPWS

-581 AKVDQLIMLFDGPV
+581 AKVDQMIMLFDGTV
-595 PENLTLF
+595 TENLTLF
-602 DSSRPFEWVRQ
+602 DVSRPFDWVRQ
-613 AAIDAQIHDAIVA
+613 AAIDAQIHDDIVA
-626 RVGGFATHVDEGG
+626 RFGGFSTHVDEGG

-651 IARALALNPSIIILD
+651 IARALALNPSIIVLD

-674 IDEMRLDRALRARG
+674 IDELRLDRALRARG
-688 LTCIIIAHRLSTV
+688 LTSIIIAHRLSTIM
-701 KDSDLIVVL
+701 DSDLIVVL
-710 EEGKEVGR
+710 EDGKEVGR
-718 GTHDELMTTCP
+718 GTHSELMASCP
-729 AYVALVGPS
+729 AYSALVGQP

>member
-1 MAVDN
+1 MTAADSTAASVASL
-6 PPVQA
+6 PTSPV
-11 KAEPLPAV
+11 V
-19 PVAKVPT
+19 KVPS

-37 ASLAMILAHFGCW
+37 ASLAMILAHYGCW

-70 AIVKAARHYGLE
+70 AIVKAARHYGLD
-82 ASGGRFDA
+82 ASGGRFDI
-90 DELAQQQMPC
+90 DELAQQKMPC

-111 LEGFKDG
+111 LEGFSG
-118 HALIND
+118 GRALIND
-124 PAAGQRQ
+124 PAAGQREI
-131 VTPAEFRSSYSGIGL
+131 AAEEFRASYSGIGL
-146 VFARTPETEQR
+146 VFDKTPDLQER
-157 PKPAIGLAGGL
+157 PRPAIGFAGGL
-168 GRMLRGSYGALAFII
+168 GRMLRRSHGALAFII
-183 GAGILL
+183 AAGILL
-189 AVPGVMASV
+189 AIPGIVASV
-198 LTSVFVDQVLG
+198 LTSAFVDQVIG
-209 ALGRPRLLPAI
+209 EARTPRILPAL

-245 QMKISSRETTG
+245 QIKISSRETTG

-279 KLQINAT
+279 KLQLNAT

-295 GTVFVNIASMVV
+295 GTVLVNIVSMIVV
-307 FGAFMLLYSP
+307 GAVMFLYSP

-328 VNLTVLWWVSRTQV
+328 VNLLLLWWVSRTQV

-360 QGVSLIENI
+360 QGISLIENI
-369 KATGSEDEFYV
+369 KATGSEDEFFV

-392 EQAVGKLTTGIGVL
+392 EQTVGKLTTQVGVL
-406 PSVVS
+406 PSVIT

-440 GLLVQFMAPLGS
+440 GLLVQFMSPLGS

-461 SARAQLTQVEDVTMY
+461 SARAQLTQIEDVTMY
-476 PADPLAPPLISPD
+476 PADPLAPPLISPSD
-489 DGSVRVD
+489 NSVAVD

-516 SAPLLSDFNLVVEPG
+516 AAPLLTNFNLVVEPG

-537 GASGSGKSTVGNII
+537 GASGSGKSTVGNLI
-551 VGLLEPWT
+551 VGLLAPWS

-581 AKVDQLIMLFDGPV
+581 AKVDQMIMLFDGTV
-595 PENLTLF
+595 TDNLTLF
-602 DSSRPFEWVRQ
+602 DVSRPFEWVRQ
-613 AAIDAQIHDAIVA
+613 AAIDAQIHDDIVA
-626 RVGGFATHVDEGG
+626 RFGGFSTHVDEGG

-651 IARALALNPSIIILD
+651 IARALALNPSIIVLD

-674 IDEMRLDRALRARG
+674 IDELRLDRALRARG
-688 LTCIIIAHRLSTV
+688 LTSIIIAHRLSTIM
-701 KDSDLIVVL
+701 DSDLIVVL
-710 EEGKEVGR
+710 EDGKEVGR
-718 GTHDELMTTCP
+718 GTHSELMASCP
-729 AYVALVGPS
+729 AYSALVGQP

>member
-1 MAVDN
+1 
-6 PPVQA
+6 
-11 KAEPLPAV
+11 
-19 PVAKVPT
+19 
-26 IVQMEEVECGA
+26 MEEVECGA
-37 ASLAMILAHFGCW
+37 ASLAMILAHYGCW

-70 AIVKAARHYGLE
+70 AIVKAARHYGLD
-82 ASGGRFDA
+82 ASGGRFDI
-90 DELAQQQMPC
+90 DELAQQKMPC

-111 LEGFKDG
+111 LEGFSG
-118 HALIND
+118 GRALIND
-124 PAAGQRQ
+124 PAAGQREI
-131 VTPAEFRSSYSGIGL
+131 AAEEFRASYSGIGL
-146 VFARTPETEQR
+146 VFDKTPDLQER
-157 PKPAIGLAGGL
+157 PRPAIGFAGGL
-168 GRMLRGSYGALAFII
+168 GRMLRRSRGALAFII
-183 GAGILL
+183 AAGILL
-189 AVPGVMASV
+189 AIPGIVASV
-198 LTSVFVDQVLG
+198 LTSAFVDQVIG
-209 ALGRPRLLPAI
+209 EARTPRILPAL

-245 QMKISSRETTG
+245 QIKISSRETTG

-279 KLQINAT
+279 KLQLNAT

-295 GTVFVNIASMVV
+295 GTVLVNIVSMIVV
-307 FGAFMLLYSP
+307 GAVMFLYSP

-328 VNLTVLWWVSRTQV
+328 VNLLLLWWVSRTQV

-360 QGVSLIENI
+360 QGISLIENI
-369 KATGSEDEFYV
+369 KATGSEDEFFV

-392 EQAVGKLTTGIGVL
+392 EQTVGKLTTQVGVL
-406 PSVVS
+406 PSVIT

-440 GLLVQFMAPLGS
+440 GLLVQFMSPLGS

-461 SARAQLTQVEDVTMY
+461 SARAQLTQIEDVTMY
-476 PADPLAPPLISPD
+476 PADPLAPPLISPSD
-489 DGSVRVD
+489 NSVAVD

-516 SAPLLSDFNLVVEPG
+516 AAPLLTNFNLVVEPG

-537 GASGSGKSTVGNII
+537 GASGSGKSTVGNLI
-551 VGLLEPWT
+551 VGLLAPWS

-581 AKVDQLIMLFDGPV
+581 AKVDQMIMLFDGTV
-595 PENLTLF
+595 TENLTLF
-602 DSSRPFEWVRQ
+602 DVSRPFEWVRQ
-613 AAIDAQIHDAIVA
+613 AAIDAQIHDDIVA
-626 RVGGFATHVDEGG
+626 RFGGFSTHVDEGG

-651 IARALALNPSIIILD
+651 IARALALNPSIIVLD

-674 IDEMRLDRALRARG
+674 IDELRLDRALRARG
-688 LTCIIIAHRLSTV
+688 LTSIIIAHRLSTIM
-701 KDSDLIVVL
+701 DSDLIVVL
-710 EEGKEVGR
+710 EDGKEVGR
-718 GTHDELMTTCP
+718 GTHSELMASCP
-729 AYVALVGPS
+729 AYSALVGQP

>member
-1 MAVDN
+1 MTAADSTAASVASL
-6 PPVQA
+6 PTSPV
-11 KAEPLPAV
+11 V
-19 PVAKVPT
+19 KVPS

-37 ASLAMILAHFGCW
+37 ASLAMILAHYGCW

-70 AIVKAARHYGLE
+70 AIVKAARHYGLD
-82 ASGGRFDA
+82 ASGGRFDV
-90 DELAQQQMPC
+90 DELAQQKMPC

-111 LEGFKDG
+111 LEGFSG
-118 HALIND
+118 GRALIND
-124 PAAGQRQ
+124 PAAGQREI
-131 VTPAEFRSSYSGIGL
+131 AAEEFRASYSGIGL
-146 VFARTPETEQR
+146 VFDKTPDLQER
-157 PKPAIGLAGGL
+157 PRPAIGFAGGL
-168 GRMLRGSYGALAFII
+168 GRMLRRSHGALAFII
-183 GAGILL
+183 AAGILL
-189 AVPGVMASV
+189 AIPGIVASV
-198 LTSVFVDQVLG
+198 LTSAFVDQVIG
-209 ALGRPRLLPAI
+209 EAGTPRILPAL

-245 QMKISSRETTG
+245 QIKISSRETTG

-279 KLQINAT
+279 KLQLNAT

-295 GTVFVNIASMVV
+295 GTVLVNIVSMIVV
-307 FGAFMLLYSP
+307 GAVMFLYSP

-328 VNLTVLWWVSRTQV
+328 VNLLLLWWVSRTQV

-360 QGVSLIENI
+360 QGISLIENI
-369 KATGSEDEFYV
+369 KATGSEDEFFV

-392 EQAVGKLTTGIGVL
+392 EQTVGKLTTQVGVL
-406 PSVVS
+406 PSVIT

-428 GDLTVGGLVAFQ
+428 GDLTVGALVAFQ
-440 GLLVQFMAPLGS
+440 GLLVQFMSPLGS

-461 SARAQLTQVEDVTMY
+461 SARAQLTQIEDVTMY
-476 PADPLAPPLISPD
+476 PADPLAPPLISPSD
-489 DGSVRVD
+489 NSVAVD

-516 SAPLLSDFNLVVEPG
+516 AAPLLTNFNLVVEPG

-537 GASGSGKSTVGNII
+537 GASGSGKSTVGNLI
-551 VGLLEPWT
+551 VGLLAPWS

-581 AKVDQLIMLFDGPV
+581 AKVDQMIMLFDGTV
-595 PENLTLF
+595 TENLTLF
-602 DSSRPFEWVRQ
+602 DVSRPFDWVRQ
-613 AAIDAQIHDAIVA
+613 AAIDAQIHDDIVA
-626 RVGGFATHVDEGG
+626 RFGGFSTHVDEGG

-651 IARALALNPSIIILD
+651 IARALALNPSIIVLD

-674 IDEMRLDRALRARG
+674 IDELRLDRALRARG
-688 LTCIIIAHRLSTV
+688 LTSIIIAHRLSTIM
-701 KDSDLIVVL
+701 DSDLIVVL
-710 EEGKEVGR
+710 EDGKEVGR
-718 GTHDELMTTCP
+718 GTHSELMASCP
-729 AYVALVGPS
+729 AYSALVGQP

>member
-1 MAVDN
+1 MTAADSTAASVASL
-6 PPVQA
+6 PTSPV
-11 KAEPLPAV
+11 V
-19 PVAKVPT
+19 KVPS

-37 ASLAMILAHFGCW
+37 ASLAMILAHYGCW

-70 AIVKAARHYGLE
+70 AIVKAARHYGLD
-82 ASGGRFDA
+82 ASGGRFDV
-90 DELAQQQMPC
+90 DELAQQKMPC

-111 LEGFKDG
+111 LEGFSG
-118 HALIND
+118 GRALIND
-124 PAAGQRQ
+124 PAAGQREI
-131 VTPAEFRSSYSGIGL
+131 AAEEFRASYSGIGL
-146 VFARTPETEQR
+146 VFDKTPDLQER
-157 PKPAIGLAGGL
+157 PRPAIGFAGGL
-168 GRMLRGSYGALAFII
+168 GRMLRRSHGALAFII
-183 GAGILL
+183 AAGILL
-189 AVPGVMASV
+189 AIPGIVASV
-198 LTSVFVDQVLG
+198 LTSAFVDQVIG
-209 ALGRPRLLPAI
+209 EAGTPRILPAL

-245 QMKISSRETTG
+245 QIKISSRETTG

-279 KLQINAT
+279 KLQLNAT

-295 GTVFVNIASMVV
+295 GTVLVNIVSMIVV
-307 FGAFMLLYSP
+307 GAVMFLYSP

-328 VNLTVLWWVSRTQV
+328 VNLLLLWWVSRTQV

-360 QGVSLIENI
+360 QGISLIENI
-369 KATGSEDEFYV
+369 KATGSEDEFFV

-392 EQAVGKLTTGIGVL
+392 EQTVGKLTTQVGVL
-406 PSVVS
+406 PSVIT

-428 GDLTVGGLVAFQ
+428 GDLTVGALVAFQ
-440 GLLVQFMAPLGS
+440 GLLVQFMSPLGS

-461 SARAQLTQVEDVTMY
+461 SARAQLTQIEDVTMY
-476 PADPLAPPLISPD
+476 PADPLAPPLISPSD
-489 DGSVRVD
+489 NSVAVD

-516 SAPLLSDFNLVVEPG
+516 AAPLLTNFNLVVEPG

-537 GASGSGKSTVGNII
+537 GASGSGKSTVGNLI
-551 VGLLEPWT
+551 VGLLAPWS

-581 AKVDQLIMLFDGPV
+581 AKVDQMIMLFDGTV
-595 PENLTLF
+595 TENLTLF
-602 DSSRPFEWVRQ
+602 DVSRPFEWVRQ
-613 AAIDAQIHDAIVA
+613 AAIDAQIHDDIVA
-626 RVGGFATHVDEGG
+626 RFGGFSTHVDEGG

-651 IARALALNPSIIILD
+651 IARALALNPSIIVLD

-674 IDEMRLDRALRARG
+674 IDELRLDRALRARG
-688 LTCIIIAHRLSTV
+688 LTSIIIAHRLSTIM
-701 KDSDLIVVL
+701 DSDLIVVL
-710 EEGKEVGR
+710 EDGKEVGR
-718 GTHDELMTTCP
+718 GTHSELMASCP
-729 AYVALVGPS
+729 AYSALVGQP

>member
-1 MAVDN
+1 MTAADSTAASVASL
-6 PPVQA
+6 PTSPV
-11 KAEPLPAV
+11 V
-19 PVAKVPT
+19 KVPS

-37 ASLAMILAHFGCW
+37 ASLAMILAHYGCW

-70 AIVKAARHYGLE
+70 AIVKAARHYGLD
-82 ASGGRFDA
+82 ASGGRFEI
-90 DELAQQQMPC
+90 DELAQQKMPC

-111 LEGFKDG
+111 LEGFSG
-118 HALIND
+118 GRALIND
-124 PAAGQRQ
+124 PAAGQREI
-131 VTPAEFRSSYSGIGL
+131 AAEEFRASYSGIGL
-146 VFARTPETEQR
+146 VFDKTPNLQER
-157 PKPAIGLAGGL
+157 PRPAIGFAGGL
-168 GRMLRGSYGALAFII
+168 GRMLRRSRGALAFII
-183 GAGILL
+183 AAGILL
-189 AVPGVMASV
+189 AIPGIVASV
-198 LTSVFVDQVLG
+198 LTSAFVDQVIG
-209 ALGRPRLLPAI
+209 EARTPRILPAL

-245 QMKISSRETTG
+245 QIKISSRETTG

-279 KLQINAT
+279 KLQLNAT

-295 GTVFVNIASMVV
+295 GTVLVNIVSMIVV
-307 FGAFMLLYSP
+307 GAVMFLYSP

-328 VNLTVLWWVSRTQV
+328 VNLLLLWWVSRTQV

-360 QGVSLIENI
+360 QGISLIENI
-369 KATGSEDEFYV
+369 KATGSEDEFFV

-392 EQAVGKLTTGIGVL
+392 EQTVGKLTTQVGVL
-406 PSVVS
+406 PSVIT

-428 GDLTVGGLVAFQ
+428 GDLTVGALVAFQ
-440 GLLVQFMAPLGS
+440 GLLVQFMSPLGS

-461 SARAQLTQVEDVTMY
+461 SARAQLTQIEDVTMY
-476 PADPLAPPLISPD
+476 PADPLAPPLISPSD
-489 DGSVRVD
+489 NSVAVD

-516 SAPLLSDFNLVVEPG
+516 AAPLLTNFNLVVEPG

-537 GASGSGKSTVGNII
+537 GASGSGKSTVGNLI
-551 VGLLEPWT
+551 VGLLAPWS

-581 AKVDQLIMLFDGPV
+581 AKVDQMIMLFDGTV
-595 PENLTLF
+595 TENLTLF
-602 DSSRPFEWVRQ
+602 DVSRPFDWVRQ
-613 AAIDAQIHDAIVA
+613 AAIDAQIHDDIVA
-626 RVGGFATHVDEGG
+626 RFGGFSTHVDEGG

-651 IARALALNPSIIILD
+651 IARALALNPSIIVLD

-674 IDEMRLDRALRARG
+674 IDELRLDRALRARG
-688 LTCIIIAHRLSTV
+688 LTSIIIAHRLSTIM
-701 KDSDLIVVL
+701 DSDLIVVL
-710 EEGKEVGR
+710 EDGKEVGR
-718 GTHDELMTTCP
+718 GTHSELMASCP
-729 AYVALVGPS
+729 AYSALVGQP

>member
-1 MAVDN
+1 MTIADSTHTASA
-6 PPVQA
+6 Q
-11 KAEPLPAV
+11 PLPSCAV
-19 PVAKVPT
+19 VKVPS

-37 ASLAMILAHFGCW
+37 ASLAMILAHYGCW

-70 AIVKAARHYGLE
+70 AIVKAARHYGLD
-82 ASGGRFDA
+82 ASGGRFDV
-90 DELAQQQMPC
+90 DELAEQQMPC
-100 IIFWRQSHFVV
+100 IVFWRQSHFVV
-111 LEGFKDG
+111 LEGFSG
-118 HALIND
+118 GRALIND
-124 PAAGQRQ
+124 PAAGQREIAS
-131 VTPAEFRSSYSGIGL
+131 AEFRASYSGIGL
-146 VFARTPETEQR
+146 VFDSTPNLEQR
-157 PKPAIGLAGGL
+157 PKPPIGFAGGL
-168 GRMLRGSYGALAFII
+168 GRMLRKSHGALAFII
-183 GAGILL
+183 AAGILL
-189 AVPGVMASV
+189 AIPGIMASV
-198 LTSVFVDQVLG
+198 LTSVFVDQVIG
-209 ALGRPRLLPAI
+209 AMGVPSILPVI
-220 IVGFVIVTV
+220 IAGFVIVTI

-237 QQSAMLRL
+237 QQAAMLRL
-245 QMKISSRETTG
+245 QMKINSRETTG

-279 KLQINAT
+279 KLQINST

-295 GTVFVNIASMVV
+295 GTVFVNIVSMIVV
-307 FGAFMLLYSP
+307 GAVMILYSP
-317 ALSLIGLVMAA
+317 ALSLIGLVMAG
-328 VNLTVLWWVSRTQV
+328 VNLGVLWWVSRTQV

-360 QGVSLIENI
+360 QGISLIENI
-369 KATGSEDEFYV
+369 KATGSEDEFFV

-392 EQAVGKLTTGIGVL
+392 EQAVGKLTTGVSVL
-406 PSVVS
+406 PSVIT

-428 GDLTVGGLVAFQ
+428 GNLTVGALVAFQ
-440 GLLVQFMAPLGS
+440 GLLIQFMAPLGS

-461 SARAQLTQVEDVTMY
+461 SARAQLTQIEDVTMY
-476 PADPLAPPLISPD
+476 PADPLAPALISPSD
-489 DGSVRVD
+489 SSVNVD

-501 GKVEL
+501 GRVEL

-516 SAPLLSDFNLVVEPG
+516 SPPLLSNFNLVVEPG

-551 VGLLEPWT
+551 VGLLAPWT

-581 AKVDQLIMLFDGPV
+581 AKVDQLIMLFDGTV
-595 PENLTLF
+595 TENLTLF
-602 DSSRPFEWVRQ
+602 DDSRPFEWVRQ
-613 AAIDAQIHDAIVA
+613 AAIDAQIHDDIAA
-626 RVGGFATHVDEGG
+626 RFGGFATHVDEGG

-651 IARALALNPSIIILD
+651 IARALALNPSIIVLD

-688 LTCIIIAHRLSTV
+688 LTSIIIAHRLSTV
-701 KDSDLIVVL
+701 MDSDLIVVL
-710 EEGKEVGR
+710 EQGQEVGR
-718 GTHDELMTTCP
+718 GTHSELMANCP
-729 AYVALVGPS
+729 AYSALVGQK

>member
-1 MAVDN
+1 MTAADSTAASVASL
-6 PPVQA
+6 PTSPV
-11 KAEPLPAV
+11 V
-19 PVAKVPT
+19 KVPS

-37 ASLAMILAHFGCW
+37 ASLAMILAHYGCW

-70 AIVKAARHYGLE
+70 AIVKAARHYGLD
-82 ASGGRFDA
+82 ASGGRFDI
-90 DELAQQQMPC
+90 DELAQQKMPC

-111 LEGFKDG
+111 LEGFSG
-118 HALIND
+118 GRALIND
-124 PAAGQRQ
+124 PAAGQREI
-131 VTPAEFRSSYSGIGL
+131 AAEEFRASYSGIGL
-146 VFARTPETEQR
+146 VFDKTPDLQER
-157 PKPAIGLAGGL
+157 PRPAIGFAGGL
-168 GRMLRGSYGALAFII
+168 GRMLRRSRGALAFII
-183 GAGILL
+183 AAGILL
-189 AVPGVMASV
+189 AIPGIVASV
-198 LTSVFVDQVLG
+198 LTSAFVDQVIG
-209 ALGRPRLLPAI
+209 EARTPRILPAL

-245 QMKISSRETTG
+245 QIKISSRETTG

-279 KLQINAT
+279 KLQLNAT

-295 GTVFVNIASMVV
+295 GTVLVNIVSMIVV
-307 FGAFMLLYSP
+307 GAVMFLYSP

-328 VNLTVLWWVSRTQV
+328 VNLLLLWWVSRTQV

-360 QGVSLIENI
+360 QGISLIENI
-369 KATGSEDEFYV
+369 KATGSEDEFFV

-392 EQAVGKLTTGIGVL
+392 EQTVGKLTTQVGVL
-406 PSVVS
+406 PSVIT

-440 GLLVQFMAPLGS
+440 GLLVQFMSPLGS

-461 SARAQLTQVEDVTMY
+461 SARAQLTQIEDVTMY
-476 PADPLAPPLISPD
+476 PADPLAPPLISPSD
-489 DGSVRVD
+489 NSVAVD
-496 RPRLS
+496 RPQLS

-516 SAPLLSDFNLVVEPG
+516 AAPLLTNFNLVVEPG

-537 GASGSGKSTVGNII
+537 GASGSGKSTVGNLI
-551 VGLLEPWT
+551 VGLLAPWS

-581 AKVDQLIMLFDGPV
+581 AKVDQMIMLFDGTV
-595 PENLTLF
+595 TENLTLF
-602 DSSRPFEWVRQ
+602 DVSRPFEWVRQ
-613 AAIDAQIHDAIVA
+613 AAIDAQIHDDIVA
-626 RVGGFATHVDEGG
+626 RFGGFSTHVDEGG

-651 IARALALNPSIIILD
+651 IARALALNPSIIVLD

-674 IDEMRLDRALRARG
+674 IDELRLDRALRARG
-688 LTCIIIAHRLSTV
+688 LTSIIIAHRLSTIM
-701 KDSDLIVVL
+701 DSDLIVVL
-710 EEGKEVGR
+710 EDGKEVGR
-718 GTHDELMTTCP
+718 GTHSELMASCP
-729 AYVALVGPS
+729 AYSALVGQP